1 MILKALVLIITAI
14 ILAFMIV
21 LMFYLN
27 YKHNEK
33 KDISANKKSF
43 LRKLLLPPE

>member
-14 ILAFMIV
+14 ALAFMIV